1 MICVGGIISLKEKLQ
16 SDLRESM
23 RQKDEVRKRT
33 LRLALAAIT
42 NAKVAQ
48 RKELDDQGV
57 LAVLA
62 KEARQRQES
71 MKEYRKGG
79 RDDLVAQEEAELA
92 VLQAYLPQQLSREE
106 IVARAKA
113 TIEKLGATGMG
124 QMGPVMKSLMQELR
138 GQADGKMVNQ
148 VVRELLSGRG

>member
-1 MICVGGIISLKEKLQ
+1 MGGIVSLKKKLQ
-16 SDLRESM
+16 SDLRGSI

-42 NAKVAQ
+42 NAEVAQ
-48 RKELDDQGV
+48 RRELDDPSV

-62 KEARQRQES
+62 KEVRQRQES
-71 MKEYRKGG
+71 IEEYRKGG
-79 RDDLVAQEEAELA
+79 REDLVAQEEADLA
-92 VLQAYLPQQLSREE
+92 VLQTYLPQQLSREE

-113 TIEKLGATGMG
+113 IIEELGATGMG

-138 GQADGKMVNQ
+138 GQADGKLVNQ
-148 VVRELLSGRG
+148 VVRELLSGQG

>member
-1 MICVGGIISLKEKLQ
+1 MSLKEKLQ
-16 SDLRESM
+16 SDLRDSI
-23 RQKDEVRKRT
+23 RQKDEVRKRA

-42 NAKVAQ
+42 NAEVAQ
-48 RKELDDQGV
+48 RGELDDPAV

-62 KEARQRQES
+62 KEAKQHKES
-71 MKEYRKGG
+71 IEEFRKGG

-92 VLQAYLPQQLSREE
+92 VLQTYLPQQLSREE

-113 TIEKLGATGMG
+113 TIEELGATGMG

-138 GQADGKMVNQ
+138 GQADGQLVNQ
-148 VVRELLSGRG
+148 VVRELLSGQG